1 MSLNR
6 KQINYKF
13 IHRSSIQQKRKK
25 KNIPINIDGS
35 YKQHEMSKS
44 NITRMYTVKFSQYK
58 VQNQAKLNIVKD
70 AYLHAW

>member
-6 KQINYKF
+6 KWINYKF
-13 IHRSSIQQKRKK
+13 IHWNSIQQKRK

-35 YKQHEMSKS
+35 YKHEMSKS

-58 VQNQAKLNIVKD
+58 VQNQAKLNIVQD